1 MKSSAALCQ
10 FVKLFMKTMEC
21 LFSLCLIPSYKHST
35 GWELSRN
42 LCKSQMKCLEF
53 SQHPPSCSNGGE
65 QNPLGPCVN
74 RYPVERFCGNQF
86 YYCVIHW
93 IVICPVDSVIHLLNN
108 WGVFICEAV
117 QTFSLNVY
125 CLDNQLYPMINSKG
139 F

>member
-1 MKSSAALCQ
+1 
-10 FVKLFMKTMEC
+10 
-21 LFSLCLIPSYKHST
+21 
-35 GWELSRN
+35 
-42 LCKSQMKCLEF
+42 MKCLEF

-65 QNPLGPCVN
+65 RNPLGPCVY
-74 RYPVERFCGNQF
+74 RY
-86 YYCVIHW
+86 
-93 IVICPVDSVIHLLNN
+93 PVDSVIHLLNN